1 MNDGGEMDNHIQ
13 RRTVLRVFRALG
25 AGLAMAPLAA
35 VAATFLMFTLVSGP
49 ALAQERFEIKSLRT
63 PIPHI
68 EATLAAIKQRDVAK
82 AIDAFEAYDSAWNG
96 VEVYVNVRSR
106 PTYELL
112 EINLQNKITKALT
125 GPNPDFAA
133 LTADTE
139 SLLAEYKKAVDAFAK
154 LPALNSLYDDVTR
167 LRVVRAHLREVT
179 PAIKAGK
186 LAKARKSFEEFADN
200 WDSIEDLIKQRS
212 GEAYVAIEK
221 GMIDIENAWSAL
233 SLGGRVDVDAEDLFV
248 EGGRALE
255 RDQFLRAA
263 VPGIAIPDHP
273 DEQDQREGKGQVLEM
288 EVALDPV
295 AQHG

>member
-1 MNDGGEMDNHIQ
+1 MYVSAL
-13 RRTVLRVFRALG
+13 RTG
-25 AGLAMAPLAA
+25 LAA

-167 LRVVRAHLREVT
+167 LRAHLREVT

-221 GMIDIENAWSAL
+221 GMIDIENALMPEKPDFDKVNTLVA
-233 SLGGRVDVDAEDLFV
+233 DVMTQYNAQLAEV
-248 EGGRALE
+248 VKEAAARA
-255 RDQFLRAA
+255 
-263 VPGIAIPDHP
+263 
-273 DEQDQREGKGQVLEM
+273 K
-288 EVALDPV
+288 
-295 AQHG
+295 AQN